1 MSTMVNI
8 SLIHSVDD
16 DDDGDGDN
24 GDSWKQIKLILSA
37 HCVRLEL

>member
-16 DDDGDGDN
+16 DGDGDGDN
-24 GDSWKQIKLILSA
+24 GDSWKLIKLILSS